1 MSSSMHAV
9 IIGAGQTGRGFIAP
23 ILQEAGY
30 HLTFLDQ
37 NAELIARLRKEKQ
50 YTIRYFQNEWP
61 ARTIRDFDAFCTAE
75 TDASCQKL
83 NEADLVILSVF
94 ATNIPRLI
102 PLLKKAA
109 ADRKTKMQII
119 CCENGVNVKQPLVD
133 AEIDAVISE
142 GIIFCTTLQP
152 DHEKLD
158 LISQAYPDLPVDGA
172 VKGLHPAIP
181 RMPLEMHFSNLIH
194 RKIYTYN
201 FISAVISYFGSY
213 KGYELYG
220 DGANDAYI
228 ASFIDRITPMI
239 SRVIARVYDVS
250 FDEQL
255 AFTCNAVKKFRNRA
269 IVDTIERN
277 ARQADRKLGVNERM
291 LSPLKFCMEQ
301 GEPTE
306 QIETVIAAAM
316 YYGKVQENFDPAVMK
331 DRLVQIQADQKVTAG
346 IYSAYEKFLNHDTL
360 SRIYPIT
367 AGQKE

>member
-1 MSSSMHAV
+1 MSVSMNAV

-23 ILQEAGY
+23 ILQEADY

-37 NAELIARLRKEKQ
+37 NAKLIDQLRTEKQ

-61 ARTIRDFDAFCTAE
+61 EKRIKDFDALCTEE
-75 TDASCQKL
+75 TDATCQKL
-83 NEADLVILSVF
+83 READLVIISVF

-109 ADRKTKMQII
+109 AERKTKMQII
-119 CCENGVNVKQPLVD
+119 CCENGVNVKKPLID

-158 LISQAYPDLPVDGA
+158 LICQAYPDLPVDGA
-172 VKGLHPAIP
+172 VEGLKLSIP

-220 DGANDAYI
+220 DAANDAYI

-239 SRVIARVYDVS
+239 SRVIAKAYDVS
-250 FDEQL
+250 YDTQL
-255 AFTCNAVKKFRNRA
+255 EFTRNAVKKFRNRD

-277 ARQADRKLGVNERM
+277 ARQADRKLGVSERM
-291 LSPLKFCMEQ
+291 LSPLKFSMEQ
-301 GEPTE
+301 NEHTE
-306 QIETVIAAAM
+306 QIEVVIAAAM
-316 YYGKVQENFDPAVMK
+316 YYGKVHENFDPNVMK
-331 DRLVQIQADQKVTAG
+331 DRLAQIQTDQNVTAG
-346 IYSAYEKFLNHDTL
+346 IYSAYEKFLNHDAL
-360 SRIYPIT
+360 SCIYPIST
-367 AGQKE
+367 E